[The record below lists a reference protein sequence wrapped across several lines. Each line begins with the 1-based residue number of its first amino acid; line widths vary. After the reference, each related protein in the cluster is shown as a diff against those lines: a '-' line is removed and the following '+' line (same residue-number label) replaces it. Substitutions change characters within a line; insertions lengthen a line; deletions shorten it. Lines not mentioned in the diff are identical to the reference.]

1 MGISAAFEIGKS
13 GLKLFQV
20 AAEVTSENIA
30 NVNTPGYSRQRVL
43 FETAPPTTHNG
54 FPLGTGVRVQTV
66 ERYYDSLLQKQ
77 LVNAG
82 TSSGY
87 DSQKLEVLQQV
98 EPVFNE
104 IAQDGLGAAM
114 NDFYSSWQDLSINP
128 SGTAE
133 RQSVLA
139 KAQIMVDQF
148 HYVSRSITDAITI
161 QNESL
166 APQVGEINKTLSD
179 IAQLNGYIKNTELV
193 SGNANE
199 MRDQRDYLI
208 RQLAENMQV
217 SFVENSDGTTD
228 INYTDGSGGPY
239 ALVAGTQAGSL
250 SLAANAVALPDGSTR
265 YDLELTDASG
275 AVPTTLAPTT
285 GKLGAT
291 VVMRDTVLQGY
302 LDDIDALANQVVT
315 DLNLLHNDT
324 TNGGTNSTYDLNGD
338 AGADFFDPAGVTAAA
353 ISLDANVLGQPDH
366 IAAAQAAFTGD
377 NQNALAI
384 ARLNSANGYSLTYDA
399 LIAQVGLDVQSS
411 QTVVTQ
417 GEAFMKQLTTL
428 RDSQSGV
435 SLDEELAN
443 LIQYQRSYQ
452 ASAKL
457 VTTATEMMD
466 VVLAMMR

>member
-82 TSSGY
+82 TTSGY
-87 DSQKLEVLQQV
+87 NSHKLEVLQQV

-114 NDFYSSWQDLSINP
+114 NDFFSAWQNLTINP
-128 SGTAE
+128 TGTAE

-148 HYVSRSITDAITI
+148 HYVSRSVSDAITI

-166 APQVGEINKTLSD
+166 TPLVGDINKTLSD
-179 IAQLNGYIKNTELV
+179 IAQLNGYIKNTELI

-199 MRDQRDYLI
+199 MRDQRDYMI
-208 RQLAENMQV
+208 RQLAENMQI
-217 SFVENSDGTTD
+217 SFVENDDGTTD
-228 INYTDGSGGPY
+228 LSYTDGSGTH
-239 ALVAGTQAGSL
+239 ALVTGTQSGSL
-250 SLAANAVALPDGSTR
+250 SLLANGTLPDGSTR
-265 YDLELTDASG
+265 YDIQLTDASG
-275 AVPTTLAPTT
+275 AGPITLVPTT
-285 GKLGAT
+285 GELGST
-291 VVMRDTVLQGY
+291 VVMRDIVLQGY
-302 LDDIDALANQVVT
+302 LDDVNALAAGMAADMNTQHT
-315 DLNLLHNDT
+315 LGRDLLGNAGGVFFLPSPGPATAGNIVLAFNDPNL
-324 TNGGTNSTYDLNGD
+324 
-338 AGADFFDPAGVTAAA
+338 
-353 ISLDANVLGQPDH
+353 
-366 IAAAQAAFTGD
+366 IAAASNAGVFAEGD
-377 NQNALAI
+377 NANALAI

-399 LIAQVGLDVQSS
+399 LIAQVGLDVQSA

-417 GEAFMKQLTTL
+417 DEAFMKQLTTL

-466 VVLAMMR
+466 VVLAMVQ

>member
-54 FPLGTGVRVQTV
+54 FPLGTGVRVQVV

-82 TSSGY
+82 TTSGY
-87 DSQKLEVLQQV
+87 DSHKLGVLQQV

-114 NDFYSSWQDLSINP
+114 NDFFSAWQDLSINP

-166 APQVGEINKTLSD
+166 SPLVGDINKTLSD

-199 MRDQRDYLI
+199 MRDQRDYLV

-217 SFVENSDGTTD
+217 SFVENDDGTTD
-228 INYTDGSGGPY
+228 ISYTDGSGTY
-239 ALVAGTQAGSL
+239 ALVTGTQAGSL
-250 SLAANAVALPDGSTR
+250 SLAANTVALPDGSTR
-265 YDLELTDASG
+265 YDVQLTDAGG
-275 AVPTTLAPTT
+275 AGPTTLAPTT

-302 LDDIDALANQVVT
+302 LDDIDALAAQVAT
-315 DLNLLHNDT
+315 DANGLHTTGIALDGTTTGLN
-324 TNGGTNSTYDLNGD
+324 
-338 AGADFFDPAGVTAAA
+338 FFDPATTSAAN
-353 ISLDANVLGQPDH
+353 ISLSGDVLGKPEN
-366 IAAAQAAFTGD
+366 IAAAQDNFSGD

-384 ARLNSANGYSLTYDA
+384 ARLNSVNGYSLTYDA
-399 LIAQVGLDVQSS
+399 MVAQVGLDVQTS
-411 QTVVTQ
+411 QTVVKQ

-457 VTTATEMMD
+457 ITTATEMMD
-466 VVLAMMR
+466 VVLAMIR